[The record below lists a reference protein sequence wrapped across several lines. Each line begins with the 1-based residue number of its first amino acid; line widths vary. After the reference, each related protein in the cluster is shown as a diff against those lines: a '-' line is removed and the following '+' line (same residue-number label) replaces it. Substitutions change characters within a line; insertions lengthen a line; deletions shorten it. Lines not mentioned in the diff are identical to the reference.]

1 MIQIWIQKNNI
12 FTLRKEG
19 DRGMRNRGDEM
30 ELRRTFETKG
40 RSFLKM
46 ETGMH
51 GTHSE
56 DIDNLH
62 FNLCV
67 MVYKSN
73 S

>member
-1 MIQIWIQKNNI
+1 MIQIGIQKNNM

-19 DRGMRNRGDEM
+19 DQGIWKRCDGM

-51 GTHSE
+51 GTQSE
-56 DIDNLH
+56 DMDNLH
-62 FNLCV
+62 FDLCV
-67 MVYKSN
+67 MVCKSN
-73 S
+73 G